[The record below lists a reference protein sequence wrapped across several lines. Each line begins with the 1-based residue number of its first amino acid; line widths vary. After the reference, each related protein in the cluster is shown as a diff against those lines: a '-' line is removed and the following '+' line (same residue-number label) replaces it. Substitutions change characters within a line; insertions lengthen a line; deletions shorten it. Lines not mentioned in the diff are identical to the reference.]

1 MNALPT
7 TFTRRR
13 FTQLAAITAGT
24 LALGACAREANSAP
38 ASSGKMTD
46 SDASLGEQKTEQP
59 SDQQELHSDKA
70 EAPVDPADEMR
81 AAVRA
86 RMQEMSLEQKVAQ
99 LFVVA
104 PESLAAGVSPVTQA
118 AEVGQ
123 AALADYPVGG
133 FIYFA
138 ANLIIPGQTTDL
150 LTNMAGYFAQSE
162 NVAPFMCVDEEGG
175 QVARIANN
183 DAFGVENVGVAS
195 DLGESGDASRAKNA
209 AEYIAGYVR
218 PLGFNAVFAPVADVA
233 HPDVSNI
240 MTARSFSSSA
250 AQVADMVSAEISGFR
265 EKGLISCA
273 KHFPGIGAAVGDSH
287 DEAIVIHQ
295 TRAELEALD
304 LVPFVSAIDAGVPL
318 IMVGHV
324 GVPEVA
330 GDTTPASLSGA
341 LVQNILREELKF
353 EGVVV
358 TDSLSMGAITNYYT
372 PDQAAVSAL
381 HAGCDVL
388 LMPES
393 FAQAYQGV
401 LDAIYA
407 GELSEARLDES
418 VFRILWV
425 KQEYFGSL

>member
-7 TFTRRR
+7 AFTRRC

-24 LALGACAREANSAP
+24 LALGECARETNSAP
-38 ASSGKMTD
+38 ASSGQMTD
-46 SDASLGEQKTEQP
+46 SDASLVEQKAEQP
-59 SDQQELHSDKA
+59 SDQQELHSGKEDV
-70 EAPVDPADEMR
+70 PVDLADEMR

-86 RMQEMSLEQKVAQ
+86 RMQEMSFEQKVAQ

-123 AALADYPVGG
+123 VALADYPVGG

-138 ANLIIPGQTTDL
+138 SNLIAPDQTTDL
-150 LTNMAGYFAQSE
+150 LTNITGYFAQSE

-183 DAFGVENVGVAS
+183 DAFGVENVGTAS
-195 DLGESGDASRAKNA
+195 DLGEAGDASRAKNA
-209 AEYIAGYVR
+209 AEYIADYVR
-218 PLGFNAVFAPVADVA
+218 PLGFNAVFAPVADVVY
-233 HPDVSNI
+233 PDVSDT

-287 DEAIVIHQ
+287 DEAITIHQ
-295 TRAELEALD
+295 TCAELEALD
-304 LVPFVSAIDAGVPL
+304 LVPFVSAIDVGVPL

-330 GDTTPASLSGA
+330 GDTTPASLSCT

-358 TDSLSMGAITNYYT
+358 TDSLSMGAITNNYT

-393 FAQAYQGV
+393 FTQAYQGV
-401 LDAIYA
+401 LDAICA
-407 GELSEARLDES
+407 GKLSEARLDES